1 MFPSTVTVLGA
12 GPAGASAAIAALQAG
27 AAVDLIEKSRFPRHK
42 VCGEFVSPEIA
53 PLLEQLGVWSG
64 FQACQPAAVRRLS
77 IYFARSEKHCS
88 LPEPGFGLSRYRF
101 DQLLFERA
109 TEAGA
114 RLGGDAASKP
124 LVIAHGRKSAVP
136 RGRRLFGFKAH
147 YTGPADDAV
156 ELFFFDRCYVG
167 INCVE
172 QGVTNVCGLGPED
185 MLKSLDFDID
195 AVVHSFAP
203 LDRRLIPLS
212 RKFDWLN
219 VGPLRFGNLLA
230 AELEPGCYPAGDA
243 LSFVDPFTGSGL
255 LSAVTTGQLAGACAA
270 RGVSTASYLSA
281 CDKVI
286 GSPFRVSSVLRAAV
300 RSGWAE
306 RLIPFV
312 PGALLVK
319 LTRPHVVGQ
328 VINLRPISNRP

>member
-1 MFPSTVTVLGA
+1 MLTCRRVLLSTVTVVGA
-12 GPAGASAAIAALQAG
+12 GPAGASAAIAALQEG

-42 VCGEFVSPEIA
+42 VCGEFLSPEIA
-53 PLLEQLGVWSG
+53 PLLEQLGVWHG
-64 FQACQPAAVRRLS
+64 FETCQPATVRRLS

-101 DQLLFERA
+101 DRLLFERA
-109 TEAGA
+109 IEAGA
-114 RLGGDAASKP
+114 RLGGDAASRP
-124 LVIAHGRKSAVP
+124 LVLAHGRKSALP

-147 YTGPADDAV
+147 YTGPSDDAI
-156 ELFFFDRCYVG
+156 ELYFFDRCYVG

-185 MLKSLDFDID
+185 LLKSFDFDID

-203 LDRRLIPLS
+203 LGRRLGPLS
-212 RKFDWLN
+212 RTFDWLR
-219 VGPLRFGNLLA
+219 VGPLQFRNLVA
-230 AELEPGCYPAGDA
+230 VQLEAGCYPAGDA

-255 LSAVTTGQLAGACAA
+255 LSAVTTGQLAGGCAA

-281 CDKVI
+281 CAKVI

-306 RLIPFV
+306 RLMPFIS
-312 PGALLVK
+312 GALLVK
-319 LTRPHVVGQ
+319 LTRPHVTGT
-328 VINLRPISNRP
+328 RGAG